1 MQATQNMMKIRPIM
15 PNFLN
20 AEEMLLED
28 LCKIESKDARQMK
41 YNQKNLS
48 GLTNCF
54 IKKLYKEDIML
65 YREEMYENK
74 YPREK

>member
-1 MQATQNMMKIRPIM
+1 MQNMLKNRPIM

-41 YNQKNLS
+41 YNQKNAS

-65 YREEMYENK
+65 YKEEMYENI

>member
-1 MQATQNMMKIRPIM
+1 MQNMMKNRPIM

-41 YNQKNLS
+41 YNQKKCKWIDKL
-48 GLTNCF
+48 
-54 IKKLYKEDIML
+54 LYKEAL
-65 YREEMYENK
+65 
-74 YPREK
+74 